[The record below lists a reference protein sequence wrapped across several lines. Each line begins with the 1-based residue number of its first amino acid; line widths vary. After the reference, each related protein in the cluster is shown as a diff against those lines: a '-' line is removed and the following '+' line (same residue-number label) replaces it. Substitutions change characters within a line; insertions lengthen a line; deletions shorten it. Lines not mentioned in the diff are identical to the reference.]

1 MLGVTAFR
9 IAFNERALVPSELF
23 TWNEYEARLFRYA
36 LAEAFYTN
44 TAYRDIQ
51 SFAPTL
57 KYQYALSKQIR
68 GVYNPVYR
76 LVSLAKSKLY
86 GGAIDWDK
94 LQTGAIQIDGADET
108 LIEAL
113 VQGMK
118 WSNWG
123 TNKSLYAYTGALLGD
138 APLKVVDDRKRG
150 KVRLEVVHPAKI
162 KETTVDDVGNI
173 KSYVIEYEREWVHPD
188 TKRREWVTYTETD
201 DGEEV
206 VTLKDGEEYGWQMD
220 LNGNPISRWPN
231 EYGFV
236 PLVMGGLEDVG
247 QQYSANAFHASM
259 SKIHELNDVASLLSD
274 SIRKNVDPPWLLAG
288 VEKPSTTPKIPG
300 KLSDGTATV
309 DPTAQRDQQKVFYG
323 SDSARPHAMVM
334 PVDIT
339 GAMQH
344 INGLLL
350 ECERDMAVLAL
361 HHLRE
366 KGGELSGVAIRNM
379 FSDATGQLG
388 EWKSNLD
395 DPFIRAMQMQI
406 SIGGYRDYENM
417 QDFDLGS
424 YAHGDLD
431 FNIRPRQF
439 FEDGFSPQQKITNLQ
454 TLPDNPEAARLILDE
469 MGYSEKQISDVLAG
483 MQAKAQQ
490 QPMNPDGTPITV
502 TDNPRAQLPAGQGQ
516 PETPPED
523 DILAFVDQVM
533 SGVAA

>member
-68 GVYNPVYR
+68 GVYNPVFR
-76 LVSLAKSKLY
+76 QNEVIKGKLY
-86 GGAIDWDK
+86 GGAMDWDK
-94 LQTGAIQIDGADET
+94 LQTGAVQIDGADET
-108 LIEAL
+108 LLEAL
-113 VQGMK
+113 IQALK

-123 TNKSLYAYTGALLGD
+123 TNKSLYAHTGALLGD
-138 APLKVVDDRKRG
+138 APLKVVDNRNRG

-162 KETTVDDVGNI
+162 KDTTVDDVGNV

-188 TKRREWVTYTETD
+188 TKRREWVTYTETN

-206 VTLKDGEEYGWQMD
+206 VTLKDGEEYGWQLD

-236 PLVMGGLEDVG
+236 PLVMGGFADLG
-247 QQYSANAFHASM
+247 RQYAANAFHASM

-300 KLSDGTATV
+300 KLSDGTATI

-334 PVDIT
+334 PVDIG
-339 GAMQH
+339 GAMEH
-344 INGLLL
+344 INGLLMEL
-350 ECERDMAVLAL
+350 ERDMPELAL
-361 HHLRE
+361 HRLRE
-366 KGGELSGVAIRNM
+366 QGGDISGVAIRNM
-379 FSDATGQLG
+379 YSDATGRLSEAAG
-388 EWKSNLD
+388 NLD
-395 DPFIRAMQMQI
+395 DALIRALQMAV
-406 SIGGYRDYENM
+406 SIGGYRGYENLNGY
-417 QDFDLGS
+417 DLGS
-424 YAHGDLD
+424 YARGDLD
-431 FNIRPRQF
+431 FSIKPRQF

-454 TLPDNPEAARLILDE
+454 ALPDNPEAARLILDE
-469 MGYSEKQISDVLAG
+469 MGYSEEQIMKVLAG

-490 QPMNPDGTPITV
+490 QPVNPDGTPITIS
-502 TDNPRAQLPAGQGQ
+502 DNPRAQLPSGQ
-516 PETPPED
+516 PETPPEE

-533 SGVAA
+533 QGVAA